1 MMVPTN
7 TEILPENFCD
17 PQTGEINPGAETTV
31 KGAKVDTSDLLDGV
45 PGLNK
50 CSASLDD
57 NELSLLC
64 FQEAQAEYKALDNAA
79 KKNTSPG
86 TISMR
91 IFSERKA
98 EHARQAALETKSVS
112 RPLKSKMI
120 APASKES
127 TEMAVTTKAPKRVVR
142 KKKVVKRVKTNPT
155 QPESLGT
162 ASPEPT
168 HSNITVRK
176 AAPAPVPVDPFSGL
190 QIPQLGLEPVY
201 MDIEAGIS
209 WEAGESTSDRYI
221 KCNWAIIDQDNNGK
235 VSQVALIRDKRHAN
249 LKTLDPIPFAD
260 TGVMDVYISVEEPSA
275 DTPEEPGYYAAAQFE
290 AIRGAFTVEFG
301 VFEIIILLATGN

>member
-17 PQTGEINPGAETTV
+17 AQTGEINPGAETTV
-31 KGAKVDTSDLLDGV
+31 KGAKVDTADLLDGV
-45 PGLNK
+45 PGLTTCKAN
-50 CSASLDD
+50 LDD

-64 FQEAQAEYKALDNAA
+64 FEAAQAEYKALDNVA

-91 IFSERKA
+91 IFSEKKA
-98 EHARQAALETKSVS
+98 EQARHAAMEPKVAS
-112 RPLKSKMI
+112 RSSKSKMI

-127 TEMAVTTKAPKRVVR
+127 TDMAVAKPTRKRVV
-142 KKKVVKRVKTNPT
+142 KKKVIKRVKATPT

-201 MDIEAGIS
+201 MDIEAGIT
-209 WEAGESTSDRYI
+209 WDAGEGTVDRYI
-221 KCNWAIIDQDNNGK
+221 RCNWAIIDQDDKGE
-235 VSQVALIRDKRHAN
+235 VSQVALIRDKRHN
-249 LKTLDPIPFAD
+249 DLEPLDSIPFAD
-260 TGVMDVYISVEEPSA
+260 NGVMNVYITVEEPTV

-290 AIRGAFTVEFG
+290 AIRGTFTVEFG